1 MKAAVARTTRG
12 GGVDCRPPTL
22 GARIKASIDPLGLKR
37 DAPTITAR
45 AGDRGGIVGSTI
57 GDEKRSPRSFE
68 LRTALSVAKLC
79 HAIGR
84 HAQGPSF
91 CAPSFDRGARFG
103 NRGATR
109 KRLNSSIL
117 RRSGTTASSWL
128 CLQRCTGL
136 RLLVV
141 PLAPF
146 AVVNCNGYF

>member
-57 GDEKRSPRSFE
+57 GDEKRSPRSLE

-91 CAPSFDRGARFG
+91 CAPSFDRGARKGCARFG

-109 KRLNSSIL
+109 KRAAKSGILAMATISIL
-117 RRSGTTASSWL
+117 QIADEASPPSFDRR
-128 CLQRCTGL
+128 
-136 RLLVV
+136 
-141 PLAPF
+141 
-146 AVVNCNGYF
+146 GYL